1 MSPMPTVTLTGTV
14 GGDRLGRRFS
24 EVHACAVRHE
34 GAPGS
39 GHASDAGDVDDWARE
54 RYAEHC

>member
-1 MSPMPTVTLTGTV
+1 MPTVTLTGTV